1 MEKALKNFKKSSK
14 NSNPKYKN
22 KINKV
27 KRVKII
33 KNKFVKEELLTEFYD
48 YMKRNKI
55 IEVID
60 VKNADLVISF
70 GGDGTILVA
79 AKEAI
84 KKDIPILA
92 VNMGTV
98 GYMAEIMP
106 ENAVE
111 MLEKYEQN
119 QCVIDE
125 RAFLEVK
132 YNDDILYALNELLII
147 KGGLVSHLINV
158 EVYSNDVFV
167 NKYRADGVIVATPT
181 GSTAYSL
188 SAGGSIVH
196 PSLNAVSITPLLPQ
210 SLTARPIIVDGKNK
224 LSFKVYTRDNDAHL
238 SIDGSECFHIRPSD
252 KINAVLSEKKVKII
266 RSENSDYYNILREKL
281 KWGETL

>member
-1 MEKALKNFKKSSK
+1 MEKTSK
-14 NSNPKYKN
+14 NSSPEYN
-22 KINKV
+22 KILNKV
-27 KRVKII
+27 KKVKII
-33 KNKFVKEELLTEFYD
+33 KNKFVKEELLTEFYI
-48 YMKRNKI
+48 YMKKNKI
-55 IEVID
+55 IEVVD
-60 VKNADLVISF
+60 VKNADLIVSF
-70 GGDGTILVA
+70 GGDGTILIA
-79 AKEAI
+79 AKETI

-98 GYMAEIMP
+98 GYMAEIKP

-111 MLEKYEQN
+111 MLEKYERS
-119 QCVIDE
+119 QCIIDE
-125 RAFLEVK
+125 RAFLEIE
-132 YNDDILYALNELLII
+132 YNDNIFYALNELLII

-158 EVYSNDVFV
+158 EVYSNSILV

-210 SLTARPIIVDGKNK
+210 SLTARPIIVDGKDK

-238 SIDGSECFHIRPSD
+238 NIDGSQCFHIKPSD
-252 KINAVLSEKKVKII
+252 KINAVLSQKRVKII
-266 RSENSDYYNILREKL
+266 RTENSDYYNILREKL
-281 KWGETL
+281 KWGKTL